1 MALSL
6 LILREKYKKQADSKV
21 VEITLSRSDLAAFV
35 GTTIETVARIITKL
49 KKEKIIKVN
58 GRKILVQD
66 PLPLFNLTD

>member
-6 LILREKYKKQADSKV
+6 LILREKYKKQSEGRI

-49 KKEKIIKVN
+49 KKEKIIKVH

-66 PLPLFNLTD
+66 PMSLLNLID